1 MFYKVADYTMM
12 EVEMGNESNG
22 KMFFEDLILLDKKFQ
37 NANQFFDFTF
47 PILKS
52 GGYVNHSFLD
62 AIKQRESL
70 FPTALP
76 TEPYVV
82 AMPHTDVEHVIRPF
96 IYFARAKGTIPWCE
110 MANNDNVLRAN
121 FVFLLGFNQ
130 KNGHIDLLQKLI
142 TCFVNSHFLEALYYA
157 ETKHEIFTLL
167 TSNINL

>member
-1 MFYKVADYTMM
+1 MFANHIMRED
-12 EVEMGNESNG
+12 EMGNESNNH
-22 KMFFEDLILLDKKFQ
+22 MFFEDLILLDKNFQ
-37 NANQFFDFTF
+37 DTNQFFDFTF

-96 IYFARAKGTIPWCE
+96 IFFIRAKGTIPWYE
-110 MANNDNVLRAN
+110 MANNDNLLKAN

-130 KNGHIDLLQKLI
+130 KNGHIDLLQTLMS
-142 TCFVNSHFLEALYYA
+142 CFVNPVFLKALYHA
-157 ETKHEIFTLL
+157 KTTREVFTLL

>member
-1 MFYKVADYTMM
+1 MM
-12 EVEMGNESNG
+12 EDEMGNESNDQ
-22 KMFFEDLILLDKKFQ
+22 MFFEDLILLDKDFQ
-37 NANQFFDFTF
+37 NTNQFFDFTF

-62 AIKQRESL
+62 AIKQRESS

-96 IYFARAKGTIPWCE
+96 IFFTRSKGTIPWRE
-110 MANNDNVLRAN
+110 MANNDHLLKAN

-130 KNGHIDLLQKLI
+130 KDGHIDLLQKLMS
-142 TCFVNSHFLEALYYA
+142 CFVNSRFLEELYHA
-157 ETKHEIFTLL
+157 KTEHEIFTLL

>member
-1 MFYKVADYTMM
+1 
-12 EVEMGNESNG
+12 MGNESNDQ
-22 KMFFEDLILLDKKFQ
+22 MFFQDLILLDKNFQ
-37 NANQFFDFTF
+37 DTNQFFDFTF

-62 AIKQRESL
+62 AIKQRESS

-96 IYFARAKGTIPWCE
+96 IFFTRAKETIPWRE
-110 MANNDNVLRAN
+110 MANNDHVLKAN

-130 KNGHIDLLQKLI
+130 KDGHIDLLQKLMS
-142 TCFVNSHFLEALYYA
+142 CFVNSRFLEELYHA
-157 ETKHEIFTLL
+157 KTEHEIFTLL

>member
-1 MFYKVADYTMM
+1 
-12 EVEMGNESNG
+12 MGNESNDQ
-22 KMFFEDLILLDKKFQ
+22 MFFEDLILLDKDFQ
-37 NANQFFDFTF
+37 DTNQFFDFTF

-62 AIKQRESL
+62 AIKQRESS

-96 IYFARAKGTIPWCE
+96 IFFTRCKGTIPWRE
-110 MANNDNVLRAN
+110 MANNDHVLKAN

-130 KNGHIDLLQKLI
+130 KDGHIDLLQKLMS
-142 TCFVNSHFLEALYYA
+142 CFVNLRFLEELYHA
-157 ETKHEIFTLL
+157 KTEHEIFTLL